1 MPSHPVVILAP
12 TSAAQMV
19 VKFSWVSDGALKM
32 PQSDGE
38 RERERERAEERSR
51 LPESCAISSH
61 IPSKSI
67 LRKEGRKRSKASLS
81 LRDEVFRGQ
90 PEDLTEKQSGS

>member
-1 MPSHPVVILAP
+1 MILAP
-12 TSAAQMV
+12 TSAAAAQMV

-32 PQSDGE
+32 PQGDAT
-38 RERERERAEERSR
+38 ERERERAEERSR

-67 LRKEGRKRSKASLS
+67 LGREGGETGETG
-81 LRDEVFRGQ
+81 EVH
-90 PEDLTEKQSGS
+90 PTK